1 MRQALAAD
9 VIASQFP
16 ELSPARVVHLGA
28 GYDSDAFDVNGR
40 WVFRFPKRPEVER
53 QLAIERRILP
63 ALASSLPLAVPRFEF
78 HGRPSA
84 LFGRSFCGYP
94 KLPGEPAIRLA
105 LEPRALEAV
114 AGPLARFLQALHGFP
129 VTTARGLG
137 VPDEP
142 VDQVIGEI
150 RDDAL
155 ADLGRVEA
163 VDPDAPIDRWRNFLE
178 QGVELSNRCAPVL
191 IHNDFAAEHLLVDA
205 QTRTISGVI
214 DWSDVA
220 IGDPAA
226 DFAGLF
232 HWGGEALAVA
242 VAAAYGGSLDAA
254 ALIRARYLGACRGAM
269 DVAFGLDEGR
279 REYVAAGLRAL
290 RLCAGE

>member
-1 MRQALAAD
+1 
-9 VIASQFP
+9 
-16 ELSPARVVHLGA
+16 
-28 GYDSDAFDVNGR
+28 
-40 WVFRFPKRPEVER
+40 
-53 QLAIERRILP
+53 
-63 ALASSLPLAVPRFEF
+63 VPRFEF

-105 LEPRALEAV
+105 LEPRDLEAF
-114 AGPLARFLQALHGFP
+114 AEPLASFLQALHRFP
-129 VTTARGLG
+129 VTTARALG
-137 VPDEP
+137 VPEEP
-142 VDQVIGEI
+142 VDQAIEEI

-155 ADLGRVEA
+155 GDLVRVEA
-163 VDPDAPIDRWRNFLE
+163 IDTHAPTDRWRRFIE
-178 QGVELSNRCAPVL
+178 RGVDLSNRCAPVV
-191 IHNDFAAEHLLVDA
+191 IHNDFAAEHVLVDA
-205 QTRTISGVI
+205 RTSTISGVI

-232 HWGGEALAVA
+232 HWGGEELAEA
-242 VAAAYGGSLDAA
+242 VAAAYAGSLDAG

-279 REYVAAGLRAL
+279 PEYVAAGLRAL